1 MSTSLPSLD
10 SLRREIDE
18 IDDAIHDLLMRRC
31 RIVEQISR
39 VKGGGSNPMRPAREA
54 VIVRRLV
61 DRHEGS
67 FPVPVLVRMW
77 REMLAGTKQ
86 VQGPMAIAVATPDG
100 NRDLWDLARD
110 HYGATVPTTAMP
122 GPIQAV
128 RAVMDGR
135 ATAAVLPLPQ
145 DDQGGEPWW
154 IALLSRDPRTPKI
167 VERLP
172 FLPRQGGEGQSG
184 WTGALAVAQ
193 ARPEPTGDDHSFLA
207 IDLAEDASRGRIKDL
222 MEASGLPTVA
232 FWSHDRR
239 AEGDAA
245 VLLVE
250 VADFVDDDD
259 PRLGTLA
266 EKLGAIGRRV
276 LALGS
281 YPRPLEAARVAAAA
295 APPAHA

>member
-1 MSTSLPSLD
+1 MSTPLPSLD

-39 VKGGGSNPMRPAREA
+39 VKGGGTNPMRPAREA

-61 DRHEGS
+61 DRHEGA
-67 FPVPVLVRMW
+67 FPLPVLVRMW

-86 VQGPMAIAVATPDG
+86 VQGPLAIAVATPDG

-110 HYGATVPTTAMP
+110 HYGATVPTTAFP

-145 DDQGGEPWW
+145 DDAADEPWW
-154 IALLSRDPRTPKI
+154 IALMSPDPRTPRI

-172 FLPRQGGEGQSG
+172 FLPGARTDGQSG
-184 WTGALAVAQ
+184 WTGALAVAL
-193 ARPEPTGDDHSFLA
+193 ARPEPTGDDHAFVA
-207 IDLAEDASRGRIKDL
+207 VDLAEDASRGRIKDL

-232 FWSHDRR
+232 FWGHDRSR
-239 AEGDAA
+239 HGEAGL
-245 VLLVE
+245 LLVE
-250 VADFVDDDD
+250 VADFVGEDD
-259 PRLGTLA
+259 PRLATLA
-266 EKLGAIGRRV
+266 EKLGATGRRV
-276 LALGS
+276 QPIGC
-281 YPRPLEAARVAAAA
+281 YPRPLDAATLAAVAA
-295 APPAHA
+295 PTHA